1 MICLAFGAMP
11 WIFHRIVR
19 LIKVY
24 LSFMPTK
31 PLRLAVGLSVFLT
44 AMIMAPLATTV
55 LTVGTTPAFAVT
67 PEEILSDPKLE
78 ARARALS
85 KQLRCLVCQNQSID
99 DSDADLARDLRIEV
113 RRQITAGRSDEI
125 IIDQIRQKYGDYV
138 LFNPP
143 LDRGTAFLW
152 LAPIGFVGLSVLIIV
167 LARRSLPVLASSE
180 LGASDRAR
188 IEAMLVTRNSANSN
202 EKDEFKE

>member
-1 MICLAFGAMP
+1 MIFLAFGTMSQF
-11 WIFHRIVR
+11 FHRIVR

-24 LSFMPTK
+24 LPFMPTK
-31 PLRLAVGLSVFLT
+31 PLRLAAGFSVFLV
-44 AMIMAPLATTV
+44 AMIITPLTTTV
-55 LTVGTTPAFAVT
+55 FTVGTIPALAIT
-67 PEEILSDPKLE
+67 PEEILGDPKLE

-143 LDRGTAFLW
+143 LDRGTVFLW

-167 LARRSLPVLASSE
+167 LARRSLPVLASPD

-202 EKDEFKE
+202 EKGGHKE

>member
-1 MICLAFGAMP
+1 MMCRAFGTMP
-11 WIFHRIVR
+11 WLFHRRVR
-19 LIKVY
+19 SIKVY

-31 PLRLAVGLSVFLT
+31 PPRLAVGFIVFLT
-44 AMIMAPLATTV
+44 AMIMAPFTTTV

-67 PEEILSDPKLE
+67 PEEILGDPKLE

-143 LDRGTAFLW
+143 LDRGTVFLW
-152 LAPIGFVGLSVLIIV
+152 LAPIGFVGLAVLIIL
-167 LARRSLPVLASSE
+167 LARRNLHTLTSPE

-202 EKDEFKE
+202 EKGGHKE

>member
-1 MICLAFGAMP
+1 MILLSFG
-11 WIFHRIVR
+11 IISQLSQRIVR

-24 LSFMPTK
+24 PTIIPTK
-31 PLRLAVGLSVFLT
+31 PLRIAAGFYVFLA
-44 AMIMAPLATTV
+44 AMIITPLTITV
-55 LTVGTTPAFAVT
+55 STVGTIPALAIT
-67 PEEILSDPKLE
+67 PEEILGDPKLE

-99 DSDADLARDLRIEV
+99 DSDADLAHDLRIEV

-125 IIDQIRQKYGDYV
+125 IIDQIRQKYGKYV

-143 LDRGTAFLW
+143 LDRGTVFLW
-152 LAPIGFVGLSVLIIV
+152 LAPIGFVGLGVLIIV
-167 LARRSLPVLASSE
+167 LARRKLPVTASPD

-188 IEAMLVTRNSANSN
+188 IETMLVTRSN
-202 EKDEFKE
+202 EKDRHKE

>member
-1 MICLAFGAMP
+1 MIFLAFGTMSQL
-11 WIFHRIVR
+11 FHRIVR

-24 LSFMPTK
+24 PPIMPTK
-31 PLRLAVGLSVFLT
+31 PLGLLAGFSVFLT
-44 AMIMAPLATTV
+44 VMIIAPLTTTV
-55 LTVGTTPAFAVT
+55 FTVGTIPALAIT
-67 PEEILSDPKLE
+67 PEEILGDPKLE

-143 LDRGTAFLW
+143 LDRGTVFLW
-152 LAPIGFVGLSVLIIV
+152 LAPIGFVGLGVLIIL
-167 LARRSLPVLASSE
+167 LARRNPPITASPD

-202 EKDEFKE
+202 EKGGHKE

>member
-1 MICLAFGAMP
+1 MIPLAFGPMSQL
-11 WIFHRIVR
+11 FHRIVG

-24 LSFMPTK
+24 PPIMPTK
-31 PLRLAVGLSVFLT
+31 PLGLAAGFSVFLA
-44 AMIMAPLATTV
+44 AMIMTPLTITV
-55 LTVGTTPAFAVT
+55 FKVGTLPALAIT
-67 PEEILSDPKLE
+67 PEEILGDPKLE

-138 LFNPP
+138 LFSPP
-143 LDRGTAFLW
+143 LDRGTVFLW
-152 LAPIGFVGLSVLIIV
+152 LAPIGFVGLGVLIIV
-167 LARRSLPVLASSE
+167 LARQRLPVTASPD

-188 IEAMLVTRNSANSN
+188 IETMLVTRSD
-202 EKDEFKE
+202 EKDRHKE

>member
-1 MICLAFGAMP
+1 MILRAFGTMSQL
-11 WIFHRIVR
+11 FHHIVI

-24 LSFMPTK
+24 RPIMPTK
-31 PLRLAVGLSVFLT
+31 PLRLAAGFSVFLA
-44 AMIMAPLATTV
+44 AMIITPLTITV
-55 LTVGTTPAFAVT
+55 FTVGTIPALAIT
-67 PEEILSDPKLE
+67 PEEILGDPKLE

-113 RRQITAGRSDEI
+113 RRQIIAGRSDEI

-143 LDRGTAFLW
+143 LDRGTVFSW
-152 LAPIGFVGLSVLIIV
+152 LAPIGFVGFGVLIIL
-167 LARRSLPVLASSE
+167 LARRNPPVTASPD

-188 IEAMLVTRNSANSN
+188 IETMLVTRSN
-202 EKDEFKE
+202 GMDRHKE

>member
-1 MICLAFGAMP
+1 
-11 WIFHRIVR
+11 
-19 LIKVY
+19 
-24 LSFMPTK
+24 MPTK

-113 RRQITAGRSDEI
+113 RRQITAGRNDEI

-138 LFNPP
+138 LFSPP
-143 LDRGTAFLW
+143 LDRGTVFLW
-152 LAPIGFVGLSVLIIV
+152 LAPIGFVGLGMLVIMLS
-167 LARRSLPVLASSE
+167 RRKLPVPTSPD

-188 IEAMLVTRNSANSN
+188 IETMLVIRNSANSN
-202 EKDEFKE
+202 ENNRHKE

>member
-1 MICLAFGAMP
+1 MILLAFRTMSQLLR
-11 WIFHRIVR
+11 RIVI
-19 LIKVY
+19 LIKGY
-24 LSFMPTK
+24 PLIMPTK
-31 PLRLAVGLSVFLT
+31 PLGLAAGFSIFLA
-44 AMIMAPLATTV
+44 AMIITPSNIMV
-55 LTVGTTPAFAVT
+55 FTVGTLPALAIT
-67 PEEILSDPKLE
+67 PEEILGDPKLE

-143 LDRGTAFLW
+143 LDRGTVFLW
-152 LAPIGFVGLSVLIIV
+152 LAPIGFVGLGVLIIV
-167 LARRSLPVLASSE
+167 LARRKLPVTASPD
-180 LGASDRAR
+180 LGASDRTR
-188 IEAMLVTRNSANSN
+188 IETMLVNAAMKRTDTKN
-202 EKDEFKE
+202 D